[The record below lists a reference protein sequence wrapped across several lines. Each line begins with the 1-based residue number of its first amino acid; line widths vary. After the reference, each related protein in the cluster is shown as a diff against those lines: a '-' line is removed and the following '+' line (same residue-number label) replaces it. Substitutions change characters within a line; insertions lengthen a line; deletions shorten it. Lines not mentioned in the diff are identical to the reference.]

1 MQIKLASLQRP
12 RSQREEATRVLA
24 ENMLSE
30 AH

>member
-1 MQIKLASLQRP
+1 LQRP
-12 RSQREEATRVLA
+12 RSQREEAARVLA